1 MRREPALVVREH
13 AEGFEHLPVLA
24 VMGDVAALDQF
35 VDRGA
40 DLADRGL
47 EAAQLRLRVLR
58 DQVLHHD
65 AGLVQ
70 DDMAEADAVGEG
82 DAALV
87 QRSPQGRAGLG
98 ERQRLQLARGDHLR
112 QHHGGG
118 LERLH
123 LLFGVD
129 PPRPVLHD
137 EDAEGVAGPQQR
149 HAEEGVVDLLARL
162 RLVGEGRVRLG
173 VGQRERLGR
182 RGDEADEALAR
193 GHRREVDG
201 GAVEA
206 FGGEQF
212 ERAVGAHHV
221 DGADLRH
228 HVGGDQR

>member
-1 MRREPALVVREH
+1 
-13 AEGFEHLPVLA
+13 
-24 VMGDVAALDQF
+24 
-35 VDRGA
+35 
-40 DLADRGL
+40 
-47 EAAQLRLRVLR
+47 
-58 DQVLHHD
+58 
-65 AGLVQ
+65 
-70 DDMAEADAVGEG
+70 MAEADAVGEG

-118 LERLH
+118 LERLD
-123 LLFGVD
+123 LLLGVD
-129 PPRPVLHD
+129 PARPVLHD

-193 GHRREVDG
+193 GHRREVHG

-212 ERAVGAHHV
+212 EGAVAPHHV

-228 HVGGDQR
+228 HVGGDQDDDLVEALLRADRLRHDLAEAAQKDARTAVSGWHGLYVPVPSRRSLRRESLEYLA